1 MGVGDLDLGIAKY
14 SRYKVFDFLEGSKK
28 VRRRDEGIIPSPK
41 I

>member
-1 MGVGDLDLGIAKY
+1 MGVGGLDFGMAKY
-14 SRYKVFDFLEGSKK
+14 GRYKVFGFSEGSKK